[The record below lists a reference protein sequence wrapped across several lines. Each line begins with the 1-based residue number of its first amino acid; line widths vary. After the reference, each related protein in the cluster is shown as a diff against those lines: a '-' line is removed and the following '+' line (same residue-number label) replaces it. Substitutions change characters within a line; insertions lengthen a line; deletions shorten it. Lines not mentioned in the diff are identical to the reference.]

1 MRRCFPT
8 LPALFAHATPGSCVR
23 RRRSGRAQMAGSLRA
38 CRCFTSGT
46 EPGTRKRGTRRR
58 FFPGQAADLKAVAQ
72 AAAVRKGVVFRSLP
86 WLAGQPANTGKAPG
100 RRLPAC
106 ALKQADTRRR
116 GAERTGPGQMNIAGQ
131 PRCSSSSQRSLR
143 LGRAMATR
151 LRPGR
156 LGFRS
161 AAAQRQR
168 HSRVG
173 TSRPPISLSRR

>member
-1 MRRCFPT
+1 MRRCLPT

-23 RRRSGRAQMAGSLRA
+23 RRRSGRALMAGSLRA
-38 CRCFTSGT
+38 CRRFTSAT
-46 EPGTRKRGTRRR
+46 EPETRKQGAKSGIFPRR
-58 FFPGQAADLKAVAQ
+58 AADHKAVAQ
-72 AAAVRKGVVFRSLP
+72 AAAVRKGVRFRSLP
-86 WLAGQPANTGKAPG
+86 WLAGQPANTGKAPA
-100 RRLPAC
+100 RRVPAC

-116 GAERTGPGQMNIAGQ
+116 GASRTGPGQLNPAGQ
-131 PRCSSSSQRSLR
+131 HRCSTSSQRSLR

-156 LGFRS
+156 RGLRS

-173 TSRPPISLSRR
+173 TSRPPI

>member
-23 RRRSGRAQMAGSLRA
+23 RRRSGRALMAGSLRA
-38 CRCFTSGT
+38 CRRFTSAT
-46 EPGTRKRGTRRR
+46 EPETRKRGARGRV
-58 FFPGQAADLKAVAQ
+58 FPGQAAYHKTVGQ
-72 AAAVRKGVVFRSLP
+72 AAAVRKGVLFGSLP
-86 WLAGQPANTGKAPG
+86 WLAGQPANTGKAPA

-106 ALKQADTRRR
+106 ALKQADIRRR
-116 GAERTGPGQMNIAGQ
+116 PAERTGPGKLNPGGQ
-131 PRCSSSSQRSLR
+131 PRCSTSSQRSLR

-156 LGFRS
+156 RGFRS